1 MEKTIKQT
9 PITLYVMVMN
19 TVRHSMQ
26 LLNANKIKE
35 LVPFLPSKEALE
47 THFEMERFKISES
60 RKNGD
65 NSYRPQP
72 LYIGVESSIFVN
84 IIKAIRS
91 RNSSFIPEDHVPLT
105 LGQGVPCCILM
116 KVNQNNK

>member
-1 MEKTIKQT
+1 MEKIIKQT
-9 PITLYVMVMN
+9 SVTLYVMVAN
-19 TVRHSMQ
+19 GIKHSMQ

-47 THFEMERFKISES
+47 THFEMERFKIVES

-65 NSYRPQP
+65 DSYRPQP

-84 IIKAIRS
+84 IIKVIRA
-91 RNSSFIPEDHVPLT
+91 RNSSFTPEDHIPLT

-116 KVNQNNK
+116 EVN